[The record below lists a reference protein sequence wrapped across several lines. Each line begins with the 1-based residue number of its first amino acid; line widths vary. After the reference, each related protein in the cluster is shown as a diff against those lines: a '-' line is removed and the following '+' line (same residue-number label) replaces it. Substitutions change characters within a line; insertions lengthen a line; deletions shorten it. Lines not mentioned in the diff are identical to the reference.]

1 MNDDRE
7 KKKMLEEVKDEI
19 EKKQSKFELIV
30 QVLKVAGV
38 IHFFPTLFSF
48 FINKI
53 WIPPCPEDK
62 EWIKGNTAV
71 ASTSSVAGIIIPC
84 ILPFHG

>member
-1 MNDDRE
+1 
-7 KKKMLEEVKDEI
+7 MLKEVKDEI

-53 WIPPCPEDK
+53 
-62 EWIKGNTAV
+62 
-71 ASTSSVAGIIIPC
+71 
-84 ILPFHG
+84 